1 MFHFWHNSTTLPQAN
16 LSEPA
21 LYAVAFTG
29 ESILSLGGKCPQGLY
44 PASPLS
50 ASECVRA
57 KQGSGSAGTTV
68 RELTGTVASV
78 ILGGKASTRSM
89 PQPSGDTQ
97 GNPMGTIAGGTGSV
111 AYLPNPGMSLRGNDG
126 GRIVRGSHEGASV
139 MGATARNCASFI
151 TKQGKSYRNDSQ
163 LLHG

>member
-1 MFHFWHNSTTLPQAN
+1 MFHFWQNSTMLPQAN
-16 LSEPA
+16 LTEPA

-29 ESILSLGGKCPQGLY
+29 ESILSSGGKRPQGLY

-57 KQGSGSAGTTV
+57 KQGSGSAGTAV
-68 RELTGTVASV
+68 RKLTGTVASV
-78 ILGGKASTRSM
+78 TLGGTASTPSM
-89 PQPSGDTQ
+89 HQPSEGTQ

-126 GRIVRGSHEGASV
+126 GRIVRGSHEEASA
-139 MGATARNCASFI
+139 MGATARSASFI
-151 TKQGKSYRNDSQ
+151 ARQAAPYFHGCQ
-163 LLHG
+163 LLHS

>member
-1 MFHFWHNSTTLPQAN
+1 MFHFWHNSTMLPQAN

-29 ESILSLGGKCPQGLY
+29 GSILSLGGKCPQGLY

-57 KQGSGSAGTTV
+57 KQGLGTAGTTV

-78 ILGGKASTRSM
+78 MLGGDTSVNLMNPLTGKTR
-89 PQPSGDTQ
+89 
-97 GNPMGTIAGGTGSV
+97 GNPTGTIAGGTGSV

-126 GRIVRGSHEGASV
+126 GRIVRGSHQEASA
-139 MGATARNCASFI
+139 MGATARRSASFI
-151 TKQGKSYRNDSQ
+151 AKRSNSYPYGCQ
-163 LLHG
+163 LLQG